1 MPLIIVAALGAIV
14 GAGLRFAITQAIT
27 SLDSIWV
34 IAGINIVGAFLIGLL
49 AANLTSERLR
59 IFILTGVLGGFT
71 TYSAIALDVTNL
83 GLSLVA
89 LSYLA
94 VTFIGGT
101 FAALLGM
108 RIKK

>member
-1 MPLIIVAALGAIV
+1 MPLVIVAALGAIV
-14 GAGLRFAITQAIT
+14 GASLRYAIAQTFT
-27 SLDSIWV
+27 SLASVWV
-34 IAGINIVGAFLIGLL
+34 IASINILGAFLIGLL
-49 AANLTSERLR
+49 SVHLTGERLR
-59 IFILTGVLGGFT
+59 IFVLTGVLGGFT

-83 GLSLVA
+83 GLSLGA

-94 VTFIGGT
+94 VTFIGGP